1 MERLESLWAMQPE
14 AFSTFMGAFMGA
26 SPDASAGAWK
36 SLEDAQPDA
45 ALPYELAAGG
55 VAVIPV
61 EGVILRQGLWYGT
74 TGLQDLYAALDA
86 AIASPEVRAILLSI
100 HSPGGQARG
109 VKEAADAIFAA
120 RRVKPCA
127 AFVDGL
133 CASAAYWL
141 ASATGAVY
149 AGPSSTVGSV
159 GVILRH
165 MDKSG
170 WNKEMGLA
178 FTYVTAGAYKAVG
191 NPDAALSERDL
202 GVLQA
207 RVDAIYD
214 MFCGDVAQHM
224 GLALENRA
232 AWADGRDFLA
242 AEAET
247 LGLVTAV
254 VNSRAEALQKL
265 LKETTMNSNTDSQP
279 AGMQPGAGGTT
290 DPTPAGTRASAE
302 RSEPGLAP
310 GAASPNVPQDVGLR
324 AMVTEAADAA
334 VTRTL
339 KLLATVCGQEAAD
352 KVSAL
357 VKSGITPE
365 QLAAAAQAL
374 NVSAQSPAPPEKSP
388 EAAPQASKSPNA
400 EMLEAI
406 KAATPSAVNANTA
419 DPDGVLATINRIGKM

>member
-14 AFSTFMGAFMGA
+14 AFSAFMGV
-26 SPDASAGAWK
+26 SEGAWK
-36 SLEDAQPDA
+36 SLQDVQPDA
-45 ALPYELAAGG
+45 APPYELAEGS

-74 TGLQDLYAALDA
+74 AGLQDLHAALDA
-86 AIASPEVRAILLSI
+86 AVAAPEVRAILLSL

-191 NPDAALSERDL
+191 NPDAALSEHDL
-202 GVLQA
+202 SVLQA

-224 GLALENRA
+224 GLAPENRA
-232 AWADGRDFLA
+232 QWADGRDFLA
-242 AEAET
+242 AEGES

-254 VNSRAEALQKL
+254 VSSRAEAIQKL
-265 LKETTMNSNTDSQP
+265 LKETHMDK
-279 AGMQPGAGGTT
+279 
-290 DPTPAGTRASAE
+290 AE
-302 RSEPGLAP
+302 LAKQHP
-310 GAASPNVPQDVGLR
+310 DLLAEIQR
-324 AMVTEAADAA
+324 EAADAA
-334 VTRTL
+334 LAGQAQQAEQKSEEAVDRTL

-357 VKSGITPE
+357 VKSGVTPE
-365 QLAAAAQAL
+365 QLAAAAEAL
-374 NVSAQSPAPPEKSP
+374 NVSAQPNAAPDKSP
-388 EAAPQASKSPNA
+388 EAVKNPNA

-406 KAATPSAVNANTA
+406 KAATPGAVNANPD

>member
-1 MERLESLWAMQPE
+1 MPQATKMPELLMERLESLWAMQPE
-14 AFSTFMGAFMGA
+14 AFSAFMAA
-26 SPDASAGAWK
+26 SESAWKPLEDTAPDAR
-36 SLEDAQPDA
+36 
-45 ALPYELAAGG
+45 PYELAEGG

-61 EGVILRQGLWYGT
+61 EGVILRQGLGRGT
-74 TGLQDLYAALDA
+74 TGLQSLHAALDA
-86 AIASPEVRAILLSI
+86 ALAAPEVRAVLFSI

-109 VKEAADAIFAA
+109 VKEMADAIFAA

-149 AGPSSTVGSV
+149 AGPSADVGSI

-170 WNKEMGLA
+170 LNKELGLA

-202 GVLQA
+202 SVLQT

-232 AWADGRDFLA
+232 AWADGRIFLA
-242 AEAET
+242 SEASA

-254 VNSRAEALQKL
+254 VGSRTEAIQNL
-265 LKETTMNSNTDSQP
+265 LKETHMDK
-279 AGMQPGAGGTT
+279 
-290 DPTPAGTRASAE
+290 AE
-302 RSEPGLAP
+302 LAKQHP
-310 GAASPNVPQDVGLR
+310 DLLAEIQR
-324 AMVTEAADAA
+324 EADDAA
-334 VTRTL
+334 LATQAQQADTAAQAAVDRTL
-339 KLLATVCGQEAAD
+339 QLLATVCGQETAD

-357 VKSGITPE
+357 VKSGMTPE
-365 QLAAAAQAL
+365 QLAAAAKAL
-374 NVSAQSPAPPEKSP
+374 NVGAAAPDAPEKSP
-388 EAAPQASKSPNA
+388 EAAKGLSE
-400 EMLEAI
+400 EMLAAI
-406 KAATPSAVNANTA
+406 KAATPSAVNANPA
-419 DPDGVLATINRIGKM
+419 DPDGVLATIHRIGNM

>member
-1 MERLESLWAMQPE
+1 MPKIPKPPEPVMERLESLWAMQPE
-14 AFSTFMGAFMGA
+14 AFSAFMGV
-26 SPDASAGAWK
+26 SEGAWK
-36 SLEDAQPDA
+36 SLADAQPDA
-45 ALPYELAAGG
+45 APPYELADGG

-61 EGVILRQGLWYGT
+61 EGVILRQGLGYGT
-74 TGLQDLYAALDA
+74 TGLQDFHAALEA
-86 AIASPEVRAILLSI
+86 AITSPEVRAILLSI

-202 GVLQA
+202 GVLQS

-224 GLALENRA
+224 GLALESRA
-232 AWADGRDFLA
+232 EWADGRDFLA
-242 AEAET
+242 SEAEA
-247 LGLVTAV
+247 LGLITAV
-254 VNSRAEALQKL
+254 VSSRAEAIQKL
-265 LKETTMNSNTDSQP
+265 LKETHMDKAELAKQHPDLLAEIQREASDAAL
-279 AGMQPGAGGTT
+279 AGQAQQ
-290 DPTPAGTRASAE
+290 AE
-302 RSEPGLAP
+302 QKA
-310 GAASPNVPQDVGLR
+310 
-324 AMVTEAADAA
+324 EAAVD
-334 VTRTL
+334 RTL

-357 VKSGITPE
+357 VKSGVTPE

-374 NVSAQSPAPPEKSP
+374 NVNAQPNAAPEKSP
-388 EAAPQASKSPNA
+388 ETAKNHNA

-406 KAATPSAVNANTA
+406 KAATPGAVNANPA

>member
-1 MERLESLWAMQPE
+1 MPQATKMPELLMERLESLWAMQPE
-14 AFSTFMGAFMGA
+14 AFSAFMAA
-26 SPDASAGAWK
+26 SESAWKPLEDTAPDAR
-36 SLEDAQPDA
+36 
-45 ALPYELAAGG
+45 PYELAEGG

-61 EGVILRQGLWYGT
+61 EGVILRQGLGRGT
-74 TGLQDLYAALDA
+74 TGLQSLHAALDA
-86 AIASPEVRAILLSI
+86 ALAAPEVRAVLFSI

-109 VKEAADAIFAA
+109 VKEMADAIFAA

-149 AGPSSTVGSV
+149 AGPSADVGSI

-170 WNKEMGLA
+170 LNKELGLA
-178 FTYVTAGAYKAVG
+178 FTYVTAGSYKAVG

-232 AWADGRDFLA
+232 AWADGRIFLA
-242 AEAET
+242 SEASA

-254 VNSRAEALQKL
+254 VGSRTEAIQNL
-265 LKETTMNSNTDSQP
+265 LKETHMDK
-279 AGMQPGAGGTT
+279 
-290 DPTPAGTRASAE
+290 AE
-302 RSEPGLAP
+302 LAKQHP
-310 GAASPNVPQDVGLR
+310 DLLAEIQR
-324 AMVTEAADAA
+324 EADDAA
-334 VTRTL
+334 LATQAQQADTAAQAAVDRTL
-339 KLLATVCGQEAAD
+339 QLLATVCGQETAD

-357 VKSGITPE
+357 VKSGMTPE
-365 QLAAAAQAL
+365 QLAAAAKAL
-374 NVSAQSPAPPEKSP
+374 NVGAAAPDAPEKSP
-388 EAAPQASKSPNA
+388 EAAKGLSE
-400 EMLEAI
+400 EMLAAI
-406 KAATPSAVNANTA
+406 KAATPSAVNANPA
-419 DPDGVLATINRIGKM
+419 DPDGVLATIHRIGNM

>member
-14 AFSTFMGAFMGA
+14 AFSTFMGAFMGV
-26 SPDASAGAWK
+26 SEGAWK
-36 SLEDAQPDA
+36 TLADAQPDA
-45 ALPYELAAGG
+45 APPYELAEGG

-61 EGVILRQGLWYGT
+61 EGVILRQGLFYGT
-74 TGLQDLYAALDA
+74 TGLQDLHAALDA
-86 AIASPEVRAILLSI
+86 AVAAPEVRAILLSI

-141 ASATGAVY
+141 AAATGAVY

-202 GVLQA
+202 SVLQA

-224 GLALENRA
+224 GLSLESRA
-232 AWADGRDFLA
+232 QWADGRDFLA
-242 AEAET
+242 CEAES
-247 LGLVTAV
+247 LGLITAV
-254 VNSRAEALQKL
+254 VSSRAEALQKL
-265 LKETTMNSNTDSQP
+265 LKETHMDK
-279 AGMQPGAGGTT
+279 
-290 DPTPAGTRASAE
+290 AE
-302 RSEPGLAP
+302 LAKQHP
-310 GAASPNVPQDVGLR
+310 DLLAEIQR
-324 AMVTEAADAA
+324 EAADAA
-334 VTRTL
+334 LAGQAQQADQKADEAVDRTL

-357 VKSGITPE
+357 VKSGVTPE
-365 QLAAAAQAL
+365 QLQAAAEAL
-374 NVSAQSPAPPEKSP
+374 NMSAQPNAVQDKSP
-388 EAAPQASKSPNA
+388 EAAPHAPKGPNA

-406 KAATPSAVNANTA
+406 KAATPSAVNADPD

>member
-1 MERLESLWAMQPE
+1 MERLESLWAMQPQM
-14 AFSTFMGAFMGA
+14 FSAFMGV
-26 SPDASAGAWK
+26 SGGAWK
-36 SLEDAQPDA
+36 SLADAQPDNA
-45 ALPYELAAGG
+45 PSYELSEGG

-61 EGVILRQGLWYGT
+61 EGVILRQGLWYDT
-74 TGLQDLYAALDA
+74 TGLQDLHAALDA
-86 AIASPEVRAILLSI
+86 ALAAPEVRAILLSI

-141 ASATGAVY
+141 AAATGAVY
-149 AGPSSTVGSV
+149 AGPSSAVGSI

-191 NPDAALSERDL
+191 NPDATLSERDL

-242 AEAET
+242 PEAET

-254 VNSRAEALQKL
+254 VPSRAEAIKHL
-265 LKETTMNSNTDSQP
+265 LKEIHMDK
-279 AGMQPGAGGTT
+279 
-290 DPTPAGTRASAE
+290 AE
-302 RSEPGLAP
+302 LAKLHP
-310 GAASPNVPQDVGLR
+310 ELLADIQR
-324 AMVTEAADAA
+324 EAADAA
-334 VTRTL
+334 LAGQAQQAEKKADEAASAVLDRAL
-339 KLLATVCGQEAAD
+339 KLMATVCGQEAAD
-352 KVSAL
+352 KVAAL
-357 VKSGITPE
+357 VRTGVTPE
-365 QLAAAAQAL
+365 QLSAAAQAL
-374 NVSAQSPAPPEKSP
+374 SMGAQSAAGAQSGGAAGQ
-388 EAAPQASKSPNA
+388 EAGKNPGA

-406 KAATPSAVNANTA
+406 KAATPGAVSANGA
-419 DPDGVLATINRIGKM
+419 DKDDVAATIMRIGKM

>member
-1 MERLESLWAMQPE
+1 MPQATKMPELLMERLESLWAMQPE
-14 AFSTFMGAFMGA
+14 AFSAFMAA
-26 SPDASAGAWK
+26 SESAWKPLEDTAPDAR
-36 SLEDAQPDA
+36 
-45 ALPYELAAGG
+45 PYELAEGG

-61 EGVILRQGLWYGT
+61 EGVILRQGLGRGT
-74 TGLQDLYAALDA
+74 TGLQSLHAALDA
-86 AIASPEVRAILLSI
+86 ALAAPEVRAVLFSI

-120 RRVKPCA
+120 RRIKPCA

-149 AGPSSTVGSV
+149 AGPSADVGSI

-170 WNKEMGLA
+170 LNKELGLA
-178 FTYVTAGAYKAVG
+178 FTYVTAGSYKAVG

-232 AWADGRDFLA
+232 AWADGRIFLA
-242 AEAET
+242 SEASA

-254 VNSRAEALQKL
+254 VGSRTEAIQNL
-265 LKETTMNSNTDSQP
+265 LKETHMDK
-279 AGMQPGAGGTT
+279 
-290 DPTPAGTRASAE
+290 AE
-302 RSEPGLAP
+302 LAKQHP
-310 GAASPNVPQDVGLR
+310 DLLAEIQR
-324 AMVTEAADAA
+324 EADDAA
-334 VTRTL
+334 LATQAQQADTAAQAAVDRTL
-339 KLLATVCGQEAAD
+339 QLLATVCGQETAD

-357 VKSGITPE
+357 VKSGMTPE
-365 QLAAAAQAL
+365 QLAAAAKAL
-374 NVSAQSPAPPEKSP
+374 NVGAAAPDAPEKSP
-388 EAAPQASKSPNA
+388 EAAKGLSE

-406 KAATPSAVNANTA
+406 KAATPSAVNANPA
-419 DPDGVLATINRIGKM
+419 DPDGVLATIHRIGNM

>member
-14 AFSTFMGAFMGA
+14 AFSAFMGAFE
-26 SPDASAGAWK
+26 GAWK
-36 SLEDAQPDA
+36 SLQDVQPDA
-45 ALPYELAAGG
+45 APPYELAEGG

-74 TGLQDLYAALDA
+74 AGLQDLHAALDA
-86 AIASPEVRAILLSI
+86 ALDAPDVRAILLSI

-141 ASATGAVY
+141 AAATGAVY

-202 GVLQA
+202 SVLQA

-224 GLALENRA
+224 GLALESRA
-232 AWADGRDFLA
+232 EWADGRDFLA
-242 AEAET
+242 AEAES

-254 VNSRAEALQKL
+254 VNSRAEAIQKL
-265 LKETTMNSNTDSQP
+265 LKETHMDK
-279 AGMQPGAGGTT
+279 
-290 DPTPAGTRASAE
+290 AE
-302 RSEPGLAP
+302 LAKQHP
-310 GAASPNVPQDVGLR
+310 DLLAEIQR
-324 AMVTEAADAA
+324 EAADAA
-334 VTRTL
+334 LAGQAQQAEQKSEEAVDRTL

-357 VKSGITPE
+357 VKSGVTPE

-374 NVSAQSPAPPEKSP
+374 DFRAGAGAQPNAAQDKSP
-388 EAAPQASKSPNA
+388 EAAKNPNA

-406 KAATPSAVNANTA
+406 KAATPGAVNADPA

>member
-1 MERLESLWAMQPE
+1 MPKTPKPPEPVMERLESLWAMQPE
-14 AFSTFMGAFMGA
+14 AFSAFMGV
-26 SPDASAGAWK
+26 SEGAWK
-36 SLEDAQPDA
+36 SFADDQPDA
-45 ALPYELAAGG
+45 TPPYELAEGG

-74 TGLQDLYAALDA
+74 AGLQDLHAALDA
-86 AIASPEVRAILLSI
+86 ALDAPEVRAILLSI

-120 RRVKPCA
+120 RRIKPCA

-141 ASATGAVY
+141 AAATGAVY
-149 AGPSSTVGSV
+149 GGPSSTVGSV

-224 GLALENRA
+224 GLALKNRA
-232 AWADGRDFLA
+232 QWADGRDFLA
-242 AEAET
+242 SEAEA

-254 VNSRAEALQKL
+254 VSSRAEAIQKL
-265 LKETTMNSNTDSQP
+265 LKETHMDK
-279 AGMQPGAGGTT
+279 
-290 DPTPAGTRASAE
+290 AE
-302 RSEPGLAP
+302 LAKQHP
-310 GAASPNVPQDVGLR
+310 DLLAEIQR
-324 AMVTEAADAA
+324 EAADAA
-334 VTRTL
+334 LAGQAQQADRRPTRQLT
-339 KLLATVCGQEAAD
+339 APSNFWPPCAARRLQTR
-352 KVSAL
+352 SAPW
-357 VKSGITPE
+357 S
-365 QLAAAAQAL
+365 
-374 NVSAQSPAPPEKSP
+374 SPASRRSSSRQPP
-388 EAAPQASKSPNA
+388 
-400 EMLEAI
+400 
-406 KAATPSAVNANTA
+406 
-419 DPDGVLATINRIGKM
+419 RR